1 MRVYVL
7 LFNARTENEGIHT
20 LQTVDPERGER
31 NLVLMFETQ
40 EDAERYGM
48 LLEAQDFP
56 EAAVEEIDDDEVR
69 EFCESAGYDCKL
81 VRSDDFKWLIPP
93 ETNVDESEMEWN
105 TEGKPQKATTSNA
118 APPDEGT
125 MSPDELDRIRRQLEG
140 LL

>member
-20 LQTVDPERGER
+20 LQTMDPERGER
-31 NLVLMFETQ
+31 NLVLMFETE

-81 VRSDDFKWLIPP
+81 VRSNDFKWLIPP
-93 ETNVDESEMEWN
+93 ESNVDESEMEWN
-105 TEGKPQKATTSNA
+105 TQGQPQQATASNV
-118 APPDEGT
+118 PPEEGT
-125 MSPDELDRIRRQLEG
+125 MSPEELDRIRRQLEG